1 MDHRDARA
9 RHLEL
14 HAERAVTRD
23 RHLVLVKHA
32 MPQVDVETPAHEW
45 RLHSEGEAAA
55 GMLAERLVRAR
66 YTPERIV
73 ASTEPKATQTGSI
86 IAARLHLPFATVDG
100 LHEHDRRA
108 AGFLERKVF
117 EARMRDLFA
126 HPDQIVFGSESAT
139 TALTRFTAAV
149 DRVISETTG
158 DGDVVIVTHGTVMSL
173 FVAKRSHVDA
183 TSLWTTLGLP
193 SYIALELPNYR
204 IIEVVASL

>member
-1 MDHRDARA
+1 MI
-9 RHLEL
+9 
-14 HAERAVTRD
+14 RD
-23 RHLVLVKHA
+23 RHLILVKHA

-45 RLHSEGEAAA
+45 RLHPEGIAAA
-55 GMLAERLVRAR
+55 SVLAERLTGAR

-73 ASTEPKATQTGSI
+73 ASLEPKATQTGSI
-86 IAARLHLPFATVDG
+86 IAERLHLPFATVDG

-126 HPDQIVFGSESAT
+126 HPDSVVFGSESASA
-139 TALTRFTAAV
+139 ALTRFTAAV
-149 DRVISETTG
+149 DRAISEDTG

-173 FVAKRSHVDA
+173 FVATRSHVDA
-183 TSLWTTLGLP
+183 TALWTSLGLP

-204 IIEVVASL
+204 IIEVVPTI